1 MASVTLRNVSK
12 VFGTVNVLS
21 GIDLAIED
29 GEFVVLV
36 GPSGCGKST
45 LLRTIAGLEEVS
57 GGDILI
63 GDRLVNNTAPK
74 DRDIAMVFQSYALYP
89 HMDVAKNMGFS
100 LLLRKEKPEAIGKRI
115 DEASGK
121 LGLGALLARLPKQL
135 SGGQRQRVAMGRA
148 IVRDPK
154 VFLFDEPLSNLDAK
168 LRAQMR
174 TEIKA
179 LHQSLKTTS
188 IYVTHDQIEAM
199 TMASRIVVMHDGVV
213 QQIGPPLEL
222 YDRPV
227 NVFVAGFIGSPT
239 MNFLDGV
246 VTLKGGVKARLADD
260 TLLPISAGLSL
271 SEGQKVTLG
280 LRPEHLQFS
289 AKGLAA
295 EVLVV
300 EPLGMSTQV
309 TLQILND
316 RLTMMVMDRPRIS
329 PGDAVKLTI
338 SPSHV
343 HVFDKTS
350 SKRVVPLKSV

>member
-12 VFGTVNVLS
+12 VFGPVNVLS
-21 GIDLAIED
+21 GIDLTIED

-45 LLRTIAGLEEVS
+45 LLRTIAGLEEAT
-57 GGDILI
+57 GGEILI
-63 GDRLVNNTAPK
+63 GDRQVNDVAPR

-100 LLLRKEKPEAIGKRI
+100 LALRKEKPEAIGKRI
-115 DEASGK
+115 NDVSGK

-213 QQIGPPLEL
+213 QQVGPPLEL
-222 YDRPV
+222 YDFPA
-227 NVFVAGFIGSPT
+227 NIFVAGFIGSPT
-239 MNFLDGV
+239 MNFIEGL
-246 VTLKGGVKARLADD
+246 VTLKDGAGVRLADG
-260 TLLPISAGLSL
+260 TIIGITPELHVT
-271 SEGQKVTLG
+271 EGQVVTVG
-280 LRPEHLQFS
+280 MRPEHLH
-289 AKGLAA
+289 LAGA
-295 EVLVV
+295 GIAGEVMVV
-300 EPLGMSTQV
+300 EPLGMNTQV
-309 TLQILND
+309 TLTVMGD
-316 RLTMMVMDRPRIS
+316 RLTLMAMDRPKIV
-329 PGDAVKLTI
+329 PGDPVKLAI
-338 SPSHV
+338 APSNV
-343 HVFDKTS
+343 HVF
-350 SKRVVPLKSV
+350 SKLDGQRIG

>member
-1 MASVTLRNVSK
+1 MASVTLHNVSK
-12 VFGTVNVLS
+12 EFGAVKVLS
-21 GIDLAIED
+21 GIDLTIED

-45 LLRTIAGLEEVS
+45 LLRSIAGLEEIS
-57 GGDILI
+57 GGEIRI
-63 GDRLVNNTAPK
+63 GDRLVNDVAPR

-89 HMDVAKNMGFS
+89 HMDVEKNMSFG
-100 LLLRKEKPEAIGKRI
+100 LMLRKEPADKITKRVN
-115 DEASGK
+115 EASGM

-199 TMASRIVVMHDGVV
+199 TMANRIVVMNEGIV
-213 QQIGPPLEL
+213 QQVGAPLEL
-222 YDRPV
+222 YDRPA
-227 NVFVAGFIGSPT
+227 NAFVAGFIGSPT
-239 MNFLDGV
+239 MNFLEGV
-246 VTLKGGVKARLADD
+246 VEISDCPKARLPD
-260 TLLPISAGLSL
+260 GSL
-271 SEGQKVTLG
+271 VSIASTGVSEGQEVTLG
-280 LRPEHLQFS
+280 MRPEHLDITGS
-289 AKGLAA
+289 GIGG

-300 EPLGMSTQV
+300 EPLGMTTQV
-309 TLQILND
+309 AIKTAGNLLTL
-316 RLTMMVMDRPRIS
+316 MVMERTS
-329 PGDAVKLTI
+329 LAPGDKVHLSIT
-338 SPSHV
+338 PPNV
-343 HVFDKTS
+343 HVFDRATGQ
-350 SKRVVPLKSV
+350 RIN

>member
-12 VFGTVNVLS
+12 VFGPVNVLS
-21 GIDLAIED
+21 GIDLTIED

-45 LLRTIAGLEEVS
+45 LLRTIAGLEEAT
-57 GGDILI
+57 GGEILI
-63 GDRLVNNTAPK
+63 GDRKVNDVAPR

-100 LLLRKEKPEAIGKRI
+100 LALRKEKPEAIGKRI
-115 DEASGK
+115 NDVSGK

-168 LRAQMR
+168 LRVQMR

-213 QQIGPPLEL
+213 QQVGPPLEL
-222 YDRPV
+222 YDFPA
-227 NVFVAGFIGSPT
+227 NIFVAGFLGSPT
-239 MNFLDGV
+239 MNFIEGM
-246 VTLKGGVKARLADD
+246 VTLTDGPGVRLADG
-260 TLLPISAGLSL
+260 TIIGIPAGLHVT
-271 SEGQKVTLG
+271 EGQVVTVG
-280 LRPEHLQFS
+280 MRPEHLHLS
-289 AKGLAA
+289 GVGIAG
-295 EVLVV
+295 EVMVV
-300 EPLGMSTQV
+300 EPLGMNTQV
-309 TLQILND
+309 TLNVMGD
-316 RLTMMVMDRPRIS
+316 RLTLMAMDRPKIA
-329 PGDAVKLTI
+329 PGDPVKLAI
-338 SPSHV
+338 ESSNV
-343 HVFDKTS
+343 HVFNKLTGQ
-350 SKRVVPLKSV
+350 RIG

>member
-12 VFGTVNVLS
+12 VFGPVNVLK
-21 GIDLAIED
+21 GIDLTIGD

-45 LLRTIAGLEEVS
+45 LLRTIAGLEEAT
-57 GGDILI
+57 GGEILI
-63 GDRLVNNTAPK
+63 GDRKVNDVAPR

-100 LLLRKEKPEAIGKRI
+100 LALRKEKPEAIGKRI
-115 DEASGK
+115 NDVSGK
-121 LGLGALLARLPKQL
+121 LGLGALLERLPKQL

-168 LRAQMR
+168 LRVHMR

-213 QQIGPPLEL
+213 QQVGPPLDL
-222 YDRPV
+222 YDFPA
-227 NVFVAGFIGSPT
+227 NIFVAGFLGSPT
-239 MNFLDGV
+239 MNFIEGK
-246 VTLKGGVKARLADD
+246 VTLKDGAGAQLADG
-260 TLLPISAGLSL
+260 TIIAIPPGLPVT
-271 SEGQKVTLG
+271 EGQVVTIG
-280 LRPEHLQFS
+280 MRPEHLHLS
-289 AKGLAA
+289 DVGIVG
-295 EVLVV
+295 EVMVV
-300 EPLGMSTQV
+300 EPLGMNTQI
-309 TLQILND
+309 TLTVIGD
-316 RLTMMVMDRPRIS
+316 RLTLMAMDRPKIA
-329 PGDAVKLTI
+329 PGDPVKLAI
-338 SPSHV
+338 APSNV
-343 HVFDKTS
+343 HLFNKLTGQ
-350 SKRVVPLKSV
+350 RIG

>member
-1 MASVTLRNVSK
+1 MTLRNVSK
-12 VFGTVNVLS
+12 VFGPVNVLS
-21 GIDLAIED
+21 GIDLTIED

-45 LLRTIAGLEEVS
+45 LLRTIAGLEEAT
-57 GGDILI
+57 GGEIHI
-63 GDRLVNNTAPK
+63 GDRKVNDVAPR

-100 LLLRKEKPEAIGKRI
+100 LALRKEKPETIDKRI
-115 DEASGK
+115 NEVSGK
-121 LGLGALLARLPKQL
+121 PGLGALLARLPKQL

-213 QQIGPPLEL
+213 QQVGPPLEL
-222 YDRPV
+222 YDYPA
-227 NVFVAGFIGSPT
+227 NIFVAGFIGSPT
-239 MNFLDGV
+239 MNFIEGM
-246 VTLKGGVKARLADD
+246 VTLKDGLGVRLADGTIID
-260 TLLPISAGLSL
+260 ITAGLNVT
-271 SEGQKVTLG
+271 EGQVVTIG
-280 LRPEHLQFS
+280 MRPEHLH
-289 AKGLAA
+289 LAGDGIA
-295 EVLVV
+295 GEVMVV
-300 EPLGMSTQV
+300 EPLGMNTQV
-309 TLQILND
+309 TLTVMGD
-316 RLTMMVMDRPRIS
+316 RLTLMAMDRPKIA
-329 PGDAVKLTI
+329 PGDPVKLAI
-338 SPSHV
+338 ASSNV
-343 HVFDKTS
+343 HVF
-350 SKRVVPLKSV
+350 SKLTGQRIG

>member
-12 VFGTVNVLS
+12 VFGPVNVLS
-21 GIDLAIED
+21 GIDLTIED

-45 LLRTIAGLEEVS
+45 LLRTIAGLEEAT
-57 GGDILI
+57 GGEILI
-63 GDRLVNNTAPK
+63 GDRKVNDVAPR

-100 LLLRKEKPEAIGKRI
+100 LALRKEKPEAIGKRI
-115 DEASGK
+115 NEVSGK

-213 QQIGPPLEL
+213 QQVGPPLEL
-222 YDRPV
+222 YDFPA
-227 NVFVAGFIGSPT
+227 NIFVAGFLGSPT
-239 MNFLDGV
+239 MNFIEGM
-246 VTLKGGVKARLADD
+246 VTLKDGAGVRLADG
-260 TLLPISAGLSL
+260 TIIGITAGLHVR
-271 SEGQKVTLG
+271 EGQVVTVG
-280 LRPEHLQFS
+280 MRPEHLQ
-289 AKGLAA
+289 LAGDGIA
-295 EVLVV
+295 GEVMVV
-300 EPLGMSTQV
+300 EPLGMNTQV
-309 TLQILND
+309 TLTVMGD
-316 RLTMMVMDRPRIS
+316 RLTLMAMDRPKIAT
-329 PGDAVKLTI
+329 GDPVKLAI
-338 SPSHV
+338 APSNV
-343 HVFDKTS
+343 HVF
-350 SKRVVPLKSV
+350 SKLTGQRIG

>member
-12 VFGTVNVLS
+12 AFGAVNVLS

-45 LLRTIAGLEEVS
+45 LLRTIAGLEEAT
-57 GGDILI
+57 GGEIRI
-63 GDRLVNNTAPK
+63 GDRKVNDVAPR

-100 LLLRKEKPEAIGKRI
+100 LALRKAKPEEIGKRI
-115 DEASGK
+115 NEVSGK
-121 LGLGALLARLPKQL
+121 LGLAALLARLPKQL

-168 LRAQMR
+168 LRVHMR

-213 QQIGPPLEL
+213 QQVGPPLEL
-222 YDRPV
+222 YDFPA
-227 NVFVAGFIGSPT
+227 NIFVAGFLGSPT
-239 MNFLDGV
+239 MNFIEAV
-246 VTLKGGVKARLADD
+246 VTLKDGAGVRLADG
-260 TLLPISAGLSL
+260 TVIAIPAGLQVT
-271 SEGQKVTLG
+271 EGQMVTIG
-280 LRPEHLQFS
+280 MRPEHLH
-289 AKGLAA
+289 LAGEGIA
-295 EVLVV
+295 GEVMVV
-300 EPLGMSTQV
+300 EPLGMNTQV
-309 TLQILND
+309 TVTVMGD
-316 RLTMMVMDRPRIS
+316 RLTLMAMDRPRIA
-329 PGDAVKLTI
+329 PGDRVKLSI
-338 SPSHV
+338 ESSNV
-343 HVFDKTS
+343 HVFNKLTGQ
-350 SKRVVPLKSV
+350 RIG